1 MAEFRGSPGS
11 SETLGGPA
19 SIPAGVPRMFSTD
32 DRIAGFDPPLAAAL
46 AGERQRQEEFMELI
60 ASENYVSPRV
70 LEAQGSPLTNKYADG
85 YPGARRYSGCRFVD
99 EAEQL
104 AVERAKRLFGAA
116 YANVQPY
123 SGSQANAAV
132 YFALMEPGDT
142 LLGLAASHGG
152 HITHGDS
159 SSFAGSLF
167 NSVAYGV
174 GDNGEIDYDEVAELA
189 ERHRPRVIVA
199 GFSAYART
207 VDWQRFRDVA
217 DAVGAWLLADM
228 AHVAG
233 LVAAGLQPNPV
244 PIADVTTTTTHKT
257 LRGPR
262 GGMILARDDTELAE
276 RLDRAVYPC
285 TQGGPL
291 MHVIAAKAVAL
302 EEAAQPEFRDYQRQV
317 VANARQAARR
327 LTGRG
332 LEIVTGGTDNH
343 MLLVDLSGR
352 GIDAGRAEH
361 VLEAAHIA
369 VNSMQLPRHGSADA
383 TVPGLRIGTPAVT
396 TRGVGADEIDV
407 LGGWVADVLDDI
419 ADETTIARIRKSV
432 LGMCEAFPVYG
443 GHKAE

>member
-1 MAEFRGSPGS
+1 
-11 SETLGGPA
+11 
-19 SIPAGVPRMFSTD
+19 MFGAD
-32 DRIAGFDPPLAAAL
+32 ERIDGFDTPLAAAL
-46 AGERQRQEEFMELI
+46 AGERRRQEEFMELI

-70 LEAQGSPLTNKYADG
+70 LEAQGSALTNKYADG

-99 EAEQL
+99 AAERL
-104 AVERAKRLFGAA
+104 AAERARRLFGAA

-123 SGSQANAAV
+123 SGTQANAAA
-132 YFALMEPGDT
+132 YFALMSPGDT

-152 HITHGDS
+152 HVTHGDS

-167 NSVAYGV
+167 NSVTYGL
-174 GDNGEIDYDEVAELA
+174 GDDGEIDYDEVAELA

-207 VDWQRFRDVA
+207 IDWQCFRDIA
-217 DAVGAWLLADM
+217 DAAGAYLLADM

-233 LVAAGLQPNPV
+233 LVAAGLHPNPV

-262 GGMILARDDTELAE
+262 GGMILARDDAELAA

-285 TQGGPL
+285 IQGGPL

-302 EEAAQPEFRDYQRQV
+302 GEALQPEFGDYQRRV
-317 VANARQAARR
+317 VANARRAARR
-327 LTGRG
+327 LTERG
-332 LEIVTGGTDNH
+332 LTIVTGGTDNH

-361 VLEAAHIA
+361 ALEAAHIA
-369 VNSMQLPRHGSADA
+369 VNSMPLPRPGSADETA
-383 TVPGLRIGTPAVT
+383 PGLRLGTPAVT
-396 TRGVGADEIDV
+396 TRGIGGEEIDL
-407 LGGWVADVLDDI
+407 LGGWVADVLEDIGDENTI
-419 ADETTIARIRKSV
+419 ADVRDSV
-432 LGMCEAFPVYG
+432 LGMCAAFPVYG
-443 GHKAE
+443 RRKDG